1 MTVHVLQQ
9 TLGLAAGLHEEVA
22 DPEFL
27 DGGDLVLGV
36 DVELE
41 FELVAEDGELEEV
54 VVVGLDSSQL
64 IQLVQV
70 YHEAV
75 SGHLMDG
82 LVVAHWVVVLGDD
95 AGVRAERDFWVRREV
110 HYGI

>member
-1 MTVHVLQQ
+1 MTVHVLEQA
-9 TLGLAAGLHEEVA
+9 LGLAAGLHEEVA

-27 DGGDLVLGV
+27 DGGDLVLGM

-41 FELVAEDGELEEV
+41 FELAAEDGELEEV
-54 VVVGLDSSQL
+54 IVVGLDSSEL

-70 YHEAV
+70 DHEAV

-82 LVVAHWVVVLGDD
+82 FVVAHWVVVLSDD
-95 AGVRAERDFWVRREV
+95 AGVRAQRDFWIGRRV